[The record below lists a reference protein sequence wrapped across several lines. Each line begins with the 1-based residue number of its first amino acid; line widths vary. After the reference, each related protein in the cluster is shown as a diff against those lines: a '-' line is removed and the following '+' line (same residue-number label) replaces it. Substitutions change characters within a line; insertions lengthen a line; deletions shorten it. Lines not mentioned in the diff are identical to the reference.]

1 MKYCT
6 TTTLVKPTVIICSDG
21 IQHNLVCIFR
31 SYILF
36 SVIFRSSRHFLETL
50 FKSKGK
56 KQIPALGRDYGPRPR
71 GLHGWQPM
79 ALASSNVRGGAT
91 LRHSPLPEA
100 ACWPRRSA
108 RGWGVAAMARA
119 TRAHQWPMW
128 GKVDGVSM
136 NGVRGMDR
144 ARRSVDEAAE
154 SGMVGDVLAVG
165 DGS

>member
-1 MKYCT
+1 MAGSPWR
-6 TTTLVKPTVIICSDG
+6 L
-21 IQHNLVCIFR
+21 
-31 SYILF
+31 
-36 SVIFRSSRHFLETL
+36 
-50 FKSKGK
+50 
-56 KQIPALGRDYGPRPR
+56 PARTFE
-71 GLHGWQPM
+71 
-79 ALASSNVRGGAT
+79 GGAT

-136 NGVRGMDR
+136 KGVRGMDR
-144 ARRSVDEAAE
+144 ARRSVDETAE
-154 SGMVGDVLAVG
+154 SGMVGGVLAVG